1 MTDKELKEYQADPS
15 YEPIVDETREDYYK
29 AIMGHLGKRQ
39 TTFESQM
46 GNNLF
51 EDLLHEKSM
60 DLTKFMF
67 KRPADDAEQSLNQL
81 SEDVVRYGQ
90 KFEKTKLG
98 AEDLEYLSEDVI
110 KSKIDEF
117 METVLEPEAE
127 AGQVDED
134 GQEEISQDIMQTQ
147 QAILTDLGSHVDKS
161 SKRALFRKR
170 RAPMKK
176 KA

>member
-1 MTDKELKEYQADPS
+1 MTEKELKEYQADPS

-29 AIMGHLGKRQ
+29 GIMGHLEKRQ

-51 EDLLHEKSM
+51 EDLLHEKSL
-60 DLTKFMF
+60 DLEKFLK
-67 KRPADDAEQSLNQL
+67 KRPADDAEQGLNQL

-110 KSKIDEF
+110 KSKIDQF
-117 METVLEPEAE
+117 METVLKPEGE
-127 AGQVDED
+127 AGQATEDE
-134 GQEEISQDIMQTQ
+134 QEESSKNIMQT
-147 QAILTDLGSHVDKS
+147 
-161 SKRALFRKR
+161 
-170 RAPMKK
+170 
-176 KA
+176 

>member
-1 MTDKELKEYQADPS
+1 MTEKELKEYQADPS

-29 AIMGHLGKRQ
+29 GIMGHLEKRQ

-51 EDLLHEKSM
+51 EDLLHEKSL
-60 DLTKFMF
+60 DLEKFLK
-67 KRPADDAEQSLNQL
+67 KRSVDDAEQGLNQL

-110 KSKIDEF
+110 KSKIDQF
-117 METVLEPEAE
+117 METVLKPEGE
-127 AGQVDED
+127 AG
-134 GQEEISQDIMQTQ
+134 
-147 QAILTDLGSHVDKS
+147 
-161 SKRALFRKR
+161 
-170 RAPMKK
+170 
-176 KA
+176 